1 MTVPAVATEAACKNC
16 RRFTTYSEKNGK
28 TMELRG
34 TILSLLLKVSAPEF
48 EGSFSLILHF
58 VCMSPRPGRIV
69 GDSEVI
75 QLGIVRIST
84 GKSAC
89 RK

>member
-1 MTVPAVATEAACKNC
+1 
-16 RRFTTYSEKNGK
+16 
-28 TMELRG
+28 MELRG

-69 GDSEVI
+69 GKQEVRAE
-75 QLGIVRIST
+75 QRVVQEGEVPLAP
-84 GKSAC
+84 K
-89 RK
+89 